1 VFRATASIALVGGIG
16 ALALLGGTAWSAS
29 GQEGVDA
36 KKPKPRVIRGPHGPR
51 GPRGLPGP
59 RGPRGLSGLEGSSGP
74 VGPAGPSGPVG
85 PVGPAG
91 PAGPAGPSAAR
102 FSFDVAAGTV
112 ETQVLSLGGLV
123 LHGACSAG
131 GDLSFEASSTA
142 NNARARASVIS
153 AGTPDKVA
161 YDEDD
166 DLDST
171 DGFDFVGADDDDAMG
186 TIVYRSPTG
195 TSTVTA
201 DFMVEQYSV
210 GGAARCLIAGTAV
223 VAL

>member
-1 VFRATASIALVGGIG
+1 MFRATASIALLG
-16 ALALLGGTAWSAS
+16 AVAALTLLGGTAWSA
-29 GQEGVDA
+29 GGREGAEA
-36 KKPKPRVIRGPHGPR
+36 KKPKPRVIRGPR
-51 GPRGLPGP
+51 GPRGFPGP

-74 VGPAGPSGPVG
+74 VGPAGPAGPVG

-112 ETQVLSLGGLV
+112 ETQVLNLGGLV
-123 LHGACSAG
+123 LRGACSAG
-131 GDLSFEASSTA
+131 GDLSFEASSTL
-142 NNARARASVIS
+142 NNARARASVVS
-153 AGTPDKVA
+153 SGTPDNVA

-166 DLDST
+166 DLDAT